1 MKKSKIK
8 LSLILLSLL
17 MVSSCGA
24 GDMYNEAYLPH
35 LDGSTF
41 EEVYSFT
48 YNDKEY
54 SISLPTKDES
64 YYLYKNSHYTSS
76 CSSWTVNYSLKLEYI
91 YDNNFDGDIKLFDYV
106 YEGLCNQNAVINEL
120 LNGQIIV
127 YRNNQTIDIEETLT
141 NSFDEEVS
149 FMYYDQFLPIKLVN
163 LDEQYS
169 YNISI
174 PIDRLHLLM
183 NESSIQNPFDD
194 GYISLTD
201 FYNLPKSIENKI
213 Y

>member
-91 YDNNFDGDIKLFDYV
+91 YDNKLGIYYENKYFKDITTIKAGGKIGLLYYPNSIKSFLIFYSYLQEIDFKLDK
-106 YEGLCNQNAVINEL
+106 L
-120 LNGQIIV
+120 LIIGNGSNILASDKEYTGIV
-127 YRNNQTIDIEETLT
+127 
-141 NSFDEEVS
+141 VS
-149 FMYYDQFLPIKLVN
+149 FKKVSDRIRIISSKTLKCFEKIVECYSGVMCNKL
-163 LDEQYS
+163 S
-169 YNISI
+169 
-174 PIDRLHLLM
+174 
-183 NESSIQNPFDD
+183 
-194 GYISLTD
+194 
-201 FYNLPKSIENKI
+201 NKK
-213 Y
+213 

>member
-8 LSLILLSLL
+8 LSLIFLSLL

-54 SISLPTKDES
+54 SISFPTKDES

-91 YDNNFDGDIKLFDYV
+91 YDNNFDEDIKLFDYV
-106 YEGLCNQNAVINEL
+106 YEGLCSQNAVINEL
-120 LNGQIIV
+120 LNGQIVI
-127 YRNNQTIDIEETLT
+127 YKNNQTIDIEETLT
-141 NSFDEEVS
+141 NSFNEEVS
-149 FMYYDQFLPIKLVN
+149 FMYYDRLLPIRLKN
-163 LDEQYS
+163 KTNFISYS
-169 YNISI
+169 LSI
-174 PIDRLHLLM
+174 PISRQHLINTSTHIQHPLEDKIITL
-183 NESSIQNPFDD
+183 NE
-194 GYISLTD
+194 
-201 FYNLPKSIENKI
+201 FYSLPKVVENI
-213 Y
+213 FY